1 MVLPGRRDQDLLQ
14 LLYRVNGPIT
24 MVYGDASGLL
34 NAEQRTMLLEGLPQA
49 RHIVLPGT
57 HSLHVDAAADLAQ
70 IVEQAARS
78 WHSGLAQPSP
88 LNDDEQVQQT

>member
-14 LLYRVNGPIT
+14 LLLRVQGPIT

-34 NAEQRTMLLEGLPQA
+34 NREQREMLLQGLPQA

-57 HSLHVDAAADLAQ
+57 HSLHIDAAADIAQ
-70 IVEQAARS
+70 VVEGAARAS
-78 WHSGLAQPSP
+78 HAGVAL
-88 LNDDEQVQQT
+88 